1 MYKAFIT
8 EDEYPARLRVKKL
21 LSAYSDEIEL
31 VGESDN
37 GKGAI
42 EQIEQLR
49 PDVLFLDIHLPD
61 MTGFEMLAKLTYQ
74 PLVIFTTAYEAYA
87 IKAFET
93 YSIDYLVKPF
103 DAQRFKK
110 AIEKLRKFGQQK
122 KTIDYKK
129 LEALLVEK
137 TKKTV
142 STSLPIKMKDRILL
156 VEYTDICFLKA
167 EDKYVQI
174 FTESGKSYLSDQS
187 LGHFEKSLPDLFIR
201 VHRSYIINR
210 TFIGEIRKYF
220 KGKLILIMKDKGGT
234 SITTGSTYSA
244 GVRRLLGV

>member
-21 LSAYSDEIEL
+21 LGPYSDEIEL
-31 VGESDN
+31 VGEADN
-37 GKGAI
+37 GNKAI
-42 EQIEQLR
+42 EQIEELR
-49 PDVLFLDIHLPD
+49 PDLLFLDIQLPD

-122 KTIDYKK
+122 NPIDYKK
-129 LEALLVEK
+129 LETLLAEK
-137 TKKTV
+137 TKKTI

-156 VEYTDICFLKA
+156 IEHTDICFLKA

-174 FTESGKSYLSDQS
+174 FTESGQSYLSDQS
-187 LGHFEKSLPDLFIR
+187 LGHFEKNLPDPFIR
-201 VHRSYIINR
+201 VHRSYIVNR
-210 TFIGEIRKYF
+210 SCIGEIRKYF
-220 KGKLILIMKDKGGT
+220 RGKLILIMKDKGQT
-234 SITTGSTYSA
+234 SIKTGGTYSA
-244 GVRRLLGV
+244 EVKGVLGV

>member
-37 GKGAI
+37 GKFAI
-42 EQIEQLR
+42 EQIEELR
-49 PDVLFLDIHLPD
+49 PDVIFLDIHLPD
-61 MTGFEMLAKLTYQ
+61 MTGFEMLANLTYQ

-103 DAQRFKK
+103 DTERFNK
-110 AIEKLRKFGQQK
+110 AIEKLRKFSKQNNP
-122 KTIDYKK
+122 IDYKK
-129 LEALLVEK
+129 LESLLAEK
-137 TKKTV
+137 TKKTNP
-142 STSLPIKMKDRILL
+142 TSLPIKMKDRIIL
-156 VEYTDICFLKA
+156 VEYDDICYLKA

-174 FTESGKSYLSDQS
+174 FTQSGKSYLSDKS
-187 LGHFEKSLPDLFIR
+187 LGGFEKSLNDQFIR
-201 VHRSYIINR
+201 VHR
-210 TFIGEIRKYF
+210 
-220 KGKLILIMKDKGGT
+220 ILIMKDKTQT
-234 SITTGSTYSA
+234 SITTGGTYSA
-244 GVRRLLGV
+244 KVKAILGI